1 MDFDDYKNKV
11 KVKITND
18 SNQVKFSILIVKI

>member
-1 MDFDDYKNKV
+1 MDFNDYKNKV
-11 KVKITND
+11 KVNITND